1 MQLREYTVLFTEYN
15 YPDYSKFKEI
25 LLLTTELMG
34 YGLKDIKRK
43 LDLNHKQTQMD
54 IEC

>member
-1 MQLREYTVLFTEYN
+1 MQLREYTVLFTGYN

-25 LLLTTELMG
+25 VFLTTELIG
-34 YGLKDIKRK
+34 YGPKDIKRK
-43 LDLNHKQTQMD
+43 IDLNHKQTQMD